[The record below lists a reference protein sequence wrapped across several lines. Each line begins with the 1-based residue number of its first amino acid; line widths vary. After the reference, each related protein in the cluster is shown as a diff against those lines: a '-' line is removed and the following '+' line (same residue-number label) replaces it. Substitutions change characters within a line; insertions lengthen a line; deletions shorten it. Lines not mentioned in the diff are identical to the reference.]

1 MTHKLETS
9 NIKEVLPL
17 FWRFWATCQASHPGD
32 LTNGLGIPRESDFEG
47 QRDLI
52 TWLLQDWGKE
62 NLQAWQAQT
71 KPWTHQDS
79 EERSSDLPGDWT
91 KTTCWCWGGLLWKCW
106 SAGAHHG
113 MGALAAAVWEGHSL
127 CKPSSRSPLTRP
139 WSWVTSGQNYQRG
152 SATPPKALLSKT
164 LPTRERPSFSH
175 YQPLPSEGLHKP
187 LNLLH

>member
-1 MTHKLETS
+1 MKVLNHMSGFPPWGPNKWTGNPQGIWLRGPEGFDYMTST
-9 NIKEVLPL
+9 
-17 FWRFWATCQASHPGD
+17 
-32 LTNGLGIPRESDFEG
+32 GLGKREPPGLAGTNKTLNTPRLRG
-47 QRDLI
+47 KKQWPPRRLNQNN
-52 TWLLQDWGKE
+52 LLV
-62 NLQAWQAQT
+62 L
-71 KPWTHQDS
+71 
-79 EERSSDLPGDWT
+79 
-91 KTTCWCWGGLLWKCW
+91 GGLLWKCW